1 MADFNP
7 RDIQPGTYEGAVHV
21 NDRAI
26 PLRLHVYPM
35 RFPER
40 PALHFGGWDYTNVD
54 AHYEVTV
61 ENKAALIQHLR
72 EHFVD
77 SPWATS
83 AAMPYGKHDATGAQ
97 IEPPDT
103 ANFDGWLKLWPGA
116 GRYCV
121 FASVGARFQDWAAGT
136 PEFERAVEDWAKFWA
151 GKMRENGLDP
161 AQLMVLLVDEPR
173 EPEHDA
179 TIAAWAR
186 AMRASGAGI
195 KVWEDPIHAD
205 AATASKEMFA
215 LCDVLCPNRPMFL
228 NGDDA
233 YRAGFLNRPAGQA
246 LEFYSCSG
254 PMRLL
259 DPYAYCRL
267 QGWDCW
273 RYGAEASYFWA
284 FADAAGGP
292 SWNEYPQPR
301 AAYTP
306 LFIDAKGV
314 TPGKHLEACREGIED
329 CEYLLMLRKAV
340 DSGAGSAEARAE
352 GARLLDELPERVGTK
367 KTDFAWKPAGL
378 PTAANA
384 ARVEILNA
392 IEALQRATN

>member
-1 MADFNP
+1 
-7 RDIQPGTYEGAVHV
+7 
-21 NDRAI
+21 
-26 PLRLHVYPM
+26 
-35 RFPER
+35 
-40 PALHFGGWDYTNVD
+40 
-54 AHYEVTV
+54 
-61 ENKAALIQHLR
+61 
-72 EHFVD
+72 
-77 SPWATS
+77 
-83 AAMPYGKHDATGAQ
+83 
-97 IEPPDT
+97 
-103 ANFDGWLKLWPGA
+103 
-116 GRYCV
+116 
-121 FASVGARFQDWAAGT
+121 
-136 PEFERAVEDWAKFWA
+136 
-151 GKMRENGLDP
+151 
-161 AQLMVLLVDEPR
+161 
-173 EPEHDA
+173 
-179 TIAAWAR
+179 
-186 AMRASGAGI
+186 
-195 KVWEDPIHAD
+195 
-205 AATASKEMFA
+205 
-215 LCDVLCPNRPMFL
+215 
-228 NGDDA
+228 
-233 YRAGFLNRPAGQA
+233 
-246 LEFYSCSG
+246 
-254 PMRLL
+254 MRLL

-329 CEYLLMLRKAV
+329 YEYLLMLRKAV